1 MQKRASS
8 SSFEPSESSASDA
21 GAWEDRSG
29 AGELPATGVP
39 AWDDRLTCDFAT
51 VLSAG
56 VLEAREEG
64 VADLRTLGVP
74 PTLEVSASSL
84 RFFAAG
90 FFAAVPFL
98 FAAAVDLGAGR
109 FFDAVGFNVSAAG
122 VAVSRL
128 LARSPKSFFLSTST
142 AFRVSVSIGPSAL
155 ELFSSV

>member
-1 MQKRASS
+1 LA
-8 SSFEPSESSASDA
+8 
-21 GAWEDRSG
+21 
-29 AGELPATGVP
+29 
-39 AWDDRLTCDFAT
+39 CDFAT

-74 PTLEVSASSL
+74 PTLDVSASSV

-109 FFDAVGFNVSAAG
+109 FFDGAAVGFSVSAAG

-128 LARSPKSFFLSTST
+128 LARSPKSFFLSAST
-142 AFRVSVSIGPSAL
+142 AFRVSVSIGPSAP